1 MIKNIRPQVG
11 FASNNVKE
19 HVLSKFR
26 AEQSSNEY
34 IISLCKQKL
43 FNEAIKA
50 FEFSQKK
57 MGFCLNLNTYA
68 YLISACSYL
77 RSLEHGRKIH
87 DHMLKSKSHPDLTL
101 QNHILNMYGKC
112 ASLKDAQKL
121 FDDMPERNVVSWTSV
136 IAGYAQNG
144 QGGNAL
150 ELYSQMLQSGIMPD
164 QFTFGSVIKAC
175 SSLGDIGLGR
185 QLHAHVLKTEFGAHI
200 IAQNALISM
209 YTKSSLII
217 DALGVFSRMATRDLI
232 SWGSMI
238 AGFSQLGYE
247 LEALC
252 YFKEML
258 HQGVYLPNEFIFGS
272 IFCACS
278 SLLQPE
284 YGRQLHG
291 MSIKFGLGKDV
302 FAGCSLCDMYAKCG
316 FLSSA
321 RNVFYQIGRPD
332 LVAWNAVIAGF
343 AYGGDAKEAIA
354 FFSQMR
360 HQGLIPDEITV
371 RSLLCAFTSPSEL
384 YKGMQVHAYISKMG
398 LDLDVPVCNTL
409 MTMYA
414 KCSEFHNAI
423 FFFEEMRYNADLVSW
438 NAILTACMHHNQVE
452 EVFRLLKLMC
462 ISQHRPDYISLTN
475 VLGACTEIVSIEI
488 GNQIHCFALKT
499 GLVIDISVTNGL
511 IDLYAKCGYLETARK
526 IFDSMINPNVVSWS
540 SLILGYAQFGYGEE
554 ALKLFETMRRLDV
567 KPNHVTFVG
576 VLTACSHVGLVEEGW
591 QLYRNMEKEFGIVPS
606 REHCSCMV
614 DLLARAGCL
623 NEAEGFIHKMA
634 FDPDI
639 VVWKTLLAACK
650 THGNVDV
657 GKRAAENI
665 LKIDPSNSAAHVL
678 LCNIYASKG
687 NWEEFARLRSLMK
700 QRGVRKVPGQSS
712 VEVKN
717 RIHVFFV
724 EDRLHPEINKIYATL
739 EELLL
744 QMLDAGYVPFQK

>member
-1 MIKNIRPQVG
+1 MIKALRPQVG
-11 FASNNVKE
+11 FATNNVKE
-19 HVLSKFR
+19 TVLSKLR

-34 IISLCKQKL
+34 ITSLCKQKL

-50 FEFSQKK
+50 FEFLQKK
-57 MGFCLNLNTYA
+57 TGFCLTLSTYA

-77 RSLEHGRKIH
+77 RSLEHGKKIH

-112 ASLKDAQKL
+112 KSLKDAQKV
-121 FDDMPERNVVSWTSV
+121 FDAMPERNVVSWTSV
-136 IAGYAQNG
+136 IAGYSQN
-144 QGGNAL
+144 
-150 ELYSQMLQSGIMPD
+150 
-164 QFTFGSVIKAC
+164 
-175 SSLGDIGLGR
+175 
-185 QLHAHVLKTEFGAHI
+185 
-200 IAQNALISM
+200 
-209 YTKSSLII
+209 
-217 DALGVFSRMATRDLI
+217 
-232 SWGSMI
+232 
-238 AGFSQLGYE
+238 GFSQLGYE

-272 IFCACS
+272 VFSACS

-291 MSIKFGLGKDV
+291 MSIKFGLGRDV

-316 FLSSA
+316 LLSCA
-321 RNVFYQIGRPD
+321 RVVFYQIGRPD
-332 LVAWNAVIAGF
+332 LVAWNAIIAGF

-371 RSLLCAFTSPSEL
+371 RSLLCACTSPSEL
-384 YKGMQVHAYISKMG
+384 YQGMQVHGYINKMG

-409 MTMYA
+409 LTMYA
-414 KCSEFHNAI
+414 KCSELRDAI
-423 FFFEEMRYNADLVSW
+423 FFFEEMRCNADLVSW
-438 NAILTACMHHNQVE
+438 NAILTACMRHDQAE

-462 ISQHRPDYISLTN
+462 ISQHRPDYITLTN
-475 VLGACTEIVSIEI
+475 VLGASAETVSIEI
-488 GNQIHCFALKT
+488 GNQVHCYALKT
-499 GLVIDISVTNGL
+499 GLNCDTSVTNGL
-511 IDLYAKCGYLETARK
+511 IDLYAKCGSLKTAHK
-526 IFDSMINPNVVSWS
+526 IFDSMINPDVVSWS
-540 SLILGYAQFGYGEE
+540 SLILG
-554 ALKLFETMRRLDV
+554 
-567 KPNHVTFVG
+567 
-576 VLTACSHVGLVEEGW
+576 HVGLVEEGW
-591 QLYRNMEKEFGIVPS
+591 KLYGTMEKEFGIAPT

-623 NEAEGFIHKMA
+623 NEAEGFIHQMA

-687 NWEEFARLRSLMK
+687 NWEDVARLRSLMK
-700 QRGVRKVPGQSS
+700 QRGVRKVPGQSWI
-712 VEVKN
+712 EVKD

-724 EDRLHPEINKIYATL
+724 EDSLHPERNKIYTML